1 MKKVR
6 VVGIGNLVM
15 QDDGLGPHFI
25 KYLESAGDI
34 PPEVE
39 LIDGGTHSYDLVEF
53 FAEADSIIIVDAL
66 KFEEEPGT
74 IYRAPLK
81 ELRND
86 LVNEAKSV
94 HELNFIDA
102 VKMVNM
108 LGYDPEVIVFGVEP
122 KTIDVSIELSPEVEA
137 KLPRLAE
144 LVKAEIKRMLSEQ

>member
-1 MKKVR
+1 LKVVR

-25 KYLESAGDI
+25 RFLEADGGI

-53 FAEADSIIIVDAL
+53 FAGADSVIIVDAL

-81 ELRND
+81 ELREDLIND
-86 LVNEAKSV
+86 ARSV

-102 VKMVNM
+102 VSMVNM
-108 LGYDPEVIVFGVEP
+108 LGHDPEVVVFGVEP
-122 KTIDVSIELSPEVEA
+122 KIIDVSIELSPEVEA

-144 LVKAEIKRMLSEQ
+144 LVKSEIARMLES